1 VNIVLMGPPGAGKG
15 TQAEF
20 IKKEYPIPHISTG
33 DMFRDAVN
41 RETELGKEAKKY
53 MDAGKLVPDTV
64 TIGIVEQRLA
74 EDDCKTG
81 FLLDGFPRTTVQAE
95 ALDRVLSNTSRKI
108 DVAINITVPNEILIK
123 RLSGRVSCKECK
135 VVYNLQSNPS
145 NTEGICDK
153 CGGELI
159 QRSDDQ
165 GETVAE
171 RLKVYQ
177 EQTNP
182 LVAYY
187 SRQNV
192 LQEIDGNRESNLVF
206 ADIKNRLE
214 NLK

>member
-1 VNIVLMGPPGAGKG
+1 MNIVLMGPPGAGKG

-95 ALDRVLSNTSRKI
+95 ALDRVLSNTSKKI

>member
-1 VNIVLMGPPGAGKG
+1 MNIVLMGPPGAGKG

-192 LQEIDGNRESNLVF
+192 LQEIDGNRDSNLVF

>member
-1 VNIVLMGPPGAGKG
+1 MNIVLMGPPGAGKG

-33 DMFRDAVN
+33 DMFRDAVS

-53 MDAGKLVPDTV
+53 MDTGKLVPDEI
-64 TIGIVEQRLA
+64 TIGIVEERLA

-95 ALDRVLSNTSRKI
+95 ALDKVLSSSGRKI
-108 DVAINITVPNEILIK
+108 DVAINIAVPNEILIK

-135 VVYNLQSNPS
+135 VVYNLQSNPPA
-145 NTEGICDK
+145 TEGICDK

-159 QRSDDQ
+159 QRSDDL

-182 LVAYY
+182 LLAYY

-192 LQEIDGNRESNLVF
+192 LQEIDGNRDSKLVF

-214 NLK
+214 SLK

>member
-81 FLLDGFPRTTVQAE
+81 FLLDGFPRTTVQAA
-95 ALDRVLSNTSRKI
+95 ALDKVLNNTSRKI

-192 LQEIDGNRESNLVF
+192 LQEIDGNRDSNLVF

>member
-1 VNIVLMGPPGAGKG
+1 MNIVLMGPPGAGKG

-33 DMFRDAVN
+33 DMFRDAVS

-53 MDAGKLVPDTV
+53 MDAGKLVPDEV
-64 TIGIVEQRLA
+64 TIGIVEERLA
-74 EDDCKTG
+74 EADCQNG

-95 ALDRVLSNTSRKI
+95 ALDRVLSSNGRKI
-108 DVAINITVPNEILIK
+108 DAAVNITVPDDILIK
-123 RLSGRVSCKECK
+123 RLSGRISCKECK
-135 VVYNLQSNPS
+135 VVYNLQSNPPD
-145 NTEGICDK
+145 TEGICDK

-165 GETVAE
+165 GETVAK
-171 RLKVYQ
+171 RLEVYQ

-182 LVAYY
+182 LLAYY
-187 SRQNV
+187 ARQNV
-192 LQEIDGNRESNLVF
+192 LQEIDGNRDSELVF

-214 NLK
+214 SNK

>member
-81 FLLDGFPRTTVQAE
+81 FLLDGFPRTTVQAA
-95 ALDRVLSNTSRKI
+95 ALDKVLNNTSRKI

-182 LVAYY
+182 LLTYY
-187 SRQNV
+187 AGQNV
-192 LQEIDGNRESNLVF
+192 LQEIDGNRDSKLVF

>member
-81 FLLDGFPRTTVQAE
+81 FLLDGFPRTTVQAA
-95 ALDRVLSNTSRKI
+95 ALDKVLNNTSRKI

>member
-1 VNIVLMGPPGAGKG
+1 MNIVLMGPPGAGKG

-95 ALDRVLSNTSRKI
+95 ALDRVLNNTSRKI